1 MLYDIIY
8 KQNMILYIYIYIYI
22 YIYTYMCECVCV
34 WVYLCICMR
43 YYEEPE
49 NSFTKY
55 TFIKQYSL

>member
-1 MLYDIIY
+1 MLYEIIY
-8 KQNMILYIYIYIYI
+8 EQIMILYI
-22 YIYTYMCECVCV
+22 CVCV
-34 WVYLCICMR
+34 LCVCMCVLCVCVCVCLCICMH

>member
-1 MLYDIIY
+1 MLYEIIY
-8 KQNMILYIYIYIYI
+8 EQIMILY
-22 YIYTYMCECVCV
+22 MCVC
-34 WVYLCICMR
+34 LCICMH

>member
-1 MLYDIIY
+1 MLYEIIY
-8 KQNMILYIYIYIYI
+8 EQIMILYI
-22 YIYTYMCECVCV
+22 CVCV
-34 WVYLCICMR
+34 LCVCVCVCLCICMH

>member
-1 MLYDIIY
+1 MLYEIIY
-8 KQNMILYIYIYIYI
+8 EQIMILYI
-22 YIYTYMCECVCV
+22 CVSVCCVCV
-34 WVYLCICMR
+34 CVCLCICMH